1 MVKWLNRALDEVIS
15 VITSSRDYRICIELQ
30 EKMKK
35 NQNLMDLIDKLKE
48 AQKRYVKS
56 NYDKSIKG
64 ELDLLEEK
72 LQQIPI
78 YVSYMMHLE
87 KVNDML
93 SYVEDDLNQFFYQL
107 LNSQF
112 LYVKQG
118 LFIFPCF
125 FV

>member
-1 MVKWLNRALDEVIS
+1 MVKWLNRALDEVVS

-107 LNSQF
+107 LNS
-112 LYVKQG
+112 
-118 LFIFPCF
+118 
-125 FV
+125 

>member
-118 LFIFPCF
+118 FFIFPCF

>member
-1 MVKWLNRALDEVIS
+1 MVKWLNKALDDVVS

-35 NQNLMDLIDKLKE
+35 NQNLMNLIDKLKDT
-48 AQKRYVKS
+48 QKRYVKS
-56 NYDKSIKG
+56 NYDKSIKD
-64 ELDLLEEK
+64 ELDMLEEN

-78 YVSYMMHLE
+78 YVSYMTHLE

-107 LNSQF
+107 LNS
-112 LYVKQG
+112 
-118 LFIFPCF
+118 
-125 FV
+125 

>member
-78 YVSYMMHLE
+78 YVSYMMHLV

-112 LYVKQG
+112 LHVKQG

>member
-112 LYVKQG
+112 LHVKQG

>member
-1 MVKWLNRALDEVIS
+1 MAKWLNRALDEVIS

-78 YVSYMMHLE
+78 YVSYMMHLV

>member
-1 MVKWLNRALDEVIS
+1 MVKWLNKALDDVVS

-35 NQNLMDLIDKLKE
+35 NQNLMNLIDKLKE

-56 NYDKSIKG
+56 NYDKSIKD
-64 ELDLLEEK
+64 ELDMLEEK

-78 YVSYMMHLE
+78 YVSYMTHLE

-107 LNSQF
+107 LNS
-112 LYVKQG
+112 
-118 LFIFPCF
+118 
-125 FV
+125 

>member
-1 MVKWLNRALDEVIS
+1 MVKWLNRALDDVVS
-15 VITSSRDYRICIELQ
+15 VITSSRDYHICIELQ

-112 LYVKQG
+112 LYGKQG

>member
-56 NYDKSIKG
+56 NYNKSIKG

-78 YVSYMMHLE
+78 YVSYMMHLV

-112 LYVKQG
+112 LHVKQG

>member
-30 EKMKK
+30 EKMEK
-35 NQNLMDLIDKLKE
+35 NQNLMNLIDKLKDI
-48 AQKRYVKS
+48 QKRYVKS

-78 YVSYMMHLE
+78 YVSYMMHLV

-107 LNSQF
+107 LNS
-112 LYVKQG
+112 
-118 LFIFPCF
+118 
-125 FV
+125 